1 MQWLTEVLNHH
12 VYSHAPGLS
21 TGGRVV
27 DSLCHFPY
35 SLDSMLVSAGVQYL
49 KNSSQGNQVNFRLAH
64 MFTERYSPPCV
75 TLRCLLLQ
83 PVGMKFLTCLV
94 RQLNKPIIIFTAIHC
109 ILSSKVISCLWFW
122 HNSRAHSSNDPAPL
136 GLNTFGKVSTTHD
149 VSRVMILVHMFSHS
163 IPLLVHLV

>member
-1 MQWLTEVLNHH
+1 MQWLTEVLNHR

-21 TGGRVV
+21 TGGGVV

-35 SLDSMLVSAGVQYL
+35 SIGSMLVSAKFG
-49 KNSSQGNQVNFRLAH
+49 NFSQGNQVNFRLAH
-64 MFTERYSPPCV
+64 MFTEKPRYFPPVCMMP
-75 TLRCLLLQ
+75 RCLLLQ

-94 RQLNKPIIIFTAIHC
+94 RQLSKSTIIFTAIHC

-136 GLNTFGKVSTTHD
+136 GLNTFGKVSTSHD

-163 IPLLVHLV
+163 IHY